1 MKTEFFFDEKENKFY
16 LPDKSKTYESFYQE
30 KKDNK
35 EELKKVITYKENYK
49 LYLSENSKL
58 MKFISKEKQN
68 DIFISNAGQLA
79 FLIGHYGFKK
89 YILLKNGVQTN
100 KTLYS
105 LDFDT
110 IKEVDNYLN
119 EEEYKKV
126 NRPLNNYSNIPL
138 KSLSILYNKYQKYY
152 ISTNDNEFI
161 LTNERKTF
169 FDKLK
174 DLLRETNFVSI
185 CGPKSIGKTT
195 SLLYFQQVYITNSL
209 YINLSYCKKL
219 YEYKNKEELYLVIC
233 RELFNCLTFEEVNE
247 VYQFLE
253 KNKFNSLMD
262 LLYKLIIYISDTFE
276 DNFYFFIIDQ
286 YKEKIDKNNDII
298 EKIEN
303 LLAYNKNLS
312 FIICNSLNEKDYRKA
327 LKLYN
332 KNPTSF
338 FLNYLFVNK
347 LVTVTEKDMINL
359 NLNKEEKELLAQ
371 CGNLFQYLYKIQ
383 LNKNIKNIT
392 AIKKDIIEEIKEE
405 INKYYEVY
413 DSDEIIDNIR
423 NIHSIINKK
432 IPYNKLF
439 DILKIFPLKYFII
452 SIDSKDIF
460 LITDIKK
467 DSKISLIFNF
477 PIIMESLND
486 ILYLNKRLQLDNQ
499 TDNCIKFKKDFNE
512 FLWVSR
518 FNYQYEECFI
528 KEKIE
533 INSIVNIKENNQNI
547 YLINYAIEN
556 IKVNNDSI
564 LITTKEENEN
574 DQCFDF
580 DTALLKLVNKIENK
594 YKLYLFE
601 ETIKTESKDRLCLI
615 LLNTLKYYL
624 TMFFKI
630 NLNINIEEVYF
641 SYVFNGESRD
651 NTSINYCKANNINYI
666 LYYEN
671 ERVLEKSEIDDRI
684 ISSFFYLQNPN
695 SMIDKTIPLT
705 TLDLNKNIKE
715 NDIKNEFDKLDNF
728 LNKKRI
734 NKTKKVKELE
744 TKINSVTSFDNNIFR
759 KNNYIEL
766 LLDEELMENNTS
778 IVGVSYKIDSRTKN
792 LLKEINLNNNE
803 LKNFKEL
810 IKVFGDNLS
819 ILSVE
824 KINNFAWDWIPSFR
838 CAILAIDKYN
848 NKFYFDI
855 KNKVLYRLSD
865 KIELEEL
872 NVKSKFY
879 LVIFAN
885 SKMIVKK

>member
-1 MKTEFFFDEKENKFY
+1 MKSEFFYNEKENKFY
-16 LPDKSKTYESFYQE
+16 LPDQSKTYESFYEE
-30 KKDNK
+30 KKDKK
-35 EELKKVITYKENYK
+35 EELGKVIIYKEKYK
-49 LYLSENSKL
+49 LFLSENSKI
-58 MKFISKEKQN
+58 MKFIGKEKQY
-68 DIFISNAGQLA
+68 DIFVSNGGHLT
-79 FLIGHYGFKK
+79 FLIKHYGFKK
-89 YILLKNGVQTN
+89 FILLKNGVQTN

-119 EEEYKKV
+119 EEEYKEV
-126 NRPLNNYSNIPL
+126 NKPLNNNSNIPL
-138 KSLSILYNKYQKYY
+138 KSLSILYNKYQKYN
-152 ISTNDNEFI
+152 ISTNEFI

-169 FDKLK
+169 FDKLTK
-174 DLLRETNFVSI
+174 LLSNTNFVSI

-195 SLLYFQQVYITNSL
+195 SLLYFQKVYITSSL

-219 YEYKNKEELYLVIC
+219 YESKNIEELNLVIC

-262 LLYKLIIYISDTFE
+262 LLYKLIIYISD
-276 DNFYFFIIDQ
+276 NFKNNYYFFIIDQ

-298 EKIEN
+298 EKIKN
-303 LLAYNKNLS
+303 FLAYNKNLN

-359 NLNKEEKELLAQ
+359 NPEEKELLSQ
-371 CGNLFQYLYKIQ
+371 CGNLFQYLYKIKE
-383 LNKNIKNIT
+383 NKNTKTIKE
-392 AIKKDIIEEIKEE
+392 IKKDIIEEIKDE
-405 INKYYEVY
+405 INQYYEEY
-413 DSDEIIDNIR
+413 DSSEIIKNIR
-423 NIHSIINKK
+423 NIHSIINTI
-432 IPYNKLF
+432 IPYDKLF
-439 DILKIFPLKYFII
+439 DELKIFPLKYFII
-452 SIDSKDIF
+452 SIESEEIF
-460 LITDIKK
+460 SITDIKEN
-467 DSKISLIFNF
+467 SKISLKFNF
-477 PIIMESLND
+477 PIVMESIND
-486 ILYLNKRLQLDNQ
+486 ILYQNKRLQLDNQ
-499 TDNCIKFKKDFNE
+499 KDNYLKFEDDFNE

-533 INSIVNIKENNQNI
+533 INSIVNIKENKNNI
-547 YLINYAIEN
+547 YIINSANEN
-556 IKVNNDSI
+556 IKAKNDSI

-641 SYVFNGESRD
+641 SYVFNGESQD

-671 ERVLEKSEIDDRI
+671 ERVLEKSRIEDRI
-684 ISSFFYLQNPN
+684 ISSFFYLQNPY

-778 IVGVSYKIDSRTKN
+778 IVGVSYKIDARTKN

-803 LKNFKEL
+803 LKNFLEL

-824 KINNFAWDWIPSFR
+824 KINNFALDWIPSFR
-838 CAILAIDKYN
+838 CAILAIDENN
-848 NKFYFDI
+848 NKIYFDV

-865 KIELEEL
+865 RTKIEGLD
-872 NVKSKFY
+872 VKSKIY
-879 LVIFAN
+879 IIIFAN